1 MGAEVKAFARVRSG
15 AVVRM
20 GAVVGKNAVV
30 ERDAVVSWG
39 AVVRKGSV
47 VGEGAVVGAGA
58 TLGAGSRLPPGM
70 SLRPGVTWSGGDDL
84 QAAPAA
90 APLPAANPA
99 EARLAAVCEKLDSE
113 LRASPEGARALLEG
127 SGETV
132 ASLRRRCEDLSRRER
147 LLRREADPAALVRL
161 EEERKALQARIA
173 SERDERI
180 RASLD
185 GAVAAIAEQKRQRDL
200 VLVGADRLQAE
211 HTRLLYILEGLASQ
225 LLRMRAA
232 GAEAGRA
239 PDGALERSAAQLR
252 GEIEAIADALEQ
264 VGAEG
269 PATGAA
275 APGTR
280 AKARV

>member
-1 MGAEVKAFARVRSG
+1 
-15 AVVRM
+15 
-20 GAVVGKNAVV
+20 
-30 ERDAVVSWG
+30 
-39 AVVRKGSV
+39 
-47 VGEGAVVGAGA
+47 
-58 TLGAGSRLPPGM
+58 M
-70 SLRPGVTWSGGDDL
+70 SLRPGVTWSGGSVDL
-84 QAAPAA
+84 EAAPAT

-99 EARLAAVCEKLDSE
+99 EARLAAVCEKLESE

-132 ASLRRRCEDLSRRER
+132 ASLRLRCEDLSRRER
-147 LLRREADPAALVRL
+147 LLRQEADAAALVRL
-161 EEERKALQARIA
+161 EAERKALEARIA

-185 GAVAAIAEQKRQRDL
+185 GAVAAIAEQKRQREL

-225 LLRMRAA
+225 LVRMRAA

-239 PDGALERSAAQLR
+239 PDGALERSVAQLR

-269 PATGAA
+269 PATGATESA
-275 APGTR
+275 GARERTR
-280 AKARV
+280 V